1 MRLTWCRDV
10 MLPLAAQ
17 EVGLPSAGWVE
28 ELEEDARA
36 VSTGP
41 ETELRSQMDG
51 GGRQNARPAAAVAAA
66 RKGTADLPRQT
77 ELQTE
82 LFIGTTR
89 ALCKVSLV
97 CVVAHLLHLCSY
109 ESTLFD
115 DLVFGA
121 RSVDERCGGRSWF
134 RHDRPHSS
142 RGGCLGGV
150 ARPDGG
156 VKLNQFPYIKSCH
169 TA

>member
-1 MRLTWCRDV
+1 M
-10 MLPLAAQ
+10 
-17 EVGLPSAGWVE
+17 E
-28 ELEEDARA
+28 ELEGDARA

-41 ETELRSQMDG
+41 ETELRPQMDG

-115 DLVFGA
+115 DLVFIW
-121 RSVDERCGGRSWF
+121 RST
-134 RHDRPHSS
+134 S
-142 RGGCLGGV
+142 RREVRRQGLV
-150 ARPDGG
+150 PA
-156 VKLNQFPYIKSCH
+156 
-169 TA
+169 

>member
-1 MRLTWCRDV
+1 
-10 MLPLAAQ
+10 
-17 EVGLPSAGWVE
+17 VE
-28 ELEEDARA
+28 ELEGDARA

-41 ETELRSQMDG
+41 ETELRSQMGG

-89 ALCKVSLV
+89 ALRKASLV
-97 CVVAHLLHLCSY
+97 CVVAHLLHLCSH
-109 ESTLFD
+109 ESALFD

-121 RSVDERCGGRSWF
+121 RRVGERCGGRSWS
-134 RHDRPHSS
+134 RHDRPHSG

-150 ARPDGG
+150 ARPDGE
-156 VKLNQFPYIKSCH
+156 VKFVFFPWRGHAFTTGRKTYKLHSLLIKL
-169 TA
+169 

>member
-1 MRLTWCRDV
+1 
-10 MLPLAAQ
+10 
-17 EVGLPSAGWVE
+17 VE

-82 LFIGTTR
+82 LFIGIPIP
-89 ALCKVSLV
+89 
-97 CVVAHLLHLCSY
+97 
-109 ESTLFD
+109 E
-115 DLVFGA
+115 
-121 RSVDERCGGRSWF
+121 DERPRAALGAKAGSKLGRRLTRPAQTAVPSRLQQPKSW
-134 RHDRPHSS
+134 
-142 RGGCLGGV
+142 G
-150 ARPDGG
+150 
-156 VKLNQFPYIKSCH
+156 
-169 TA
+169 TADQGQESNR